1 MRRSALLVATT
12 MLLVLVAAGGVA
24 LAVTQTCTTNPCEGT
39 SGPDTLYERAVDGY
53 TGTDTIYGKGADDD
67 IIATEHEGDTD
78 TLYGGPAVDVLN
90 AQDHDVRD
98 TLNGGKSFDLC
109 YIDLDTSTGDQDA
122 TTGCE
127 NVRVLAI
134 DYE

>member
-39 SGPDTLYERAVDGY
+39 SGPDTLHERAVDGY
-53 TGTDTIYGKGADDD
+53 TGTDTIYGKGGDDD
-67 IIATEHEGDTD
+67 IIATKYEGDPD
-78 TLYGGPAVDVLN
+78 TLYGGPGVDVLN
-90 AQDHDVRD
+90 AQDYSMGDK
-98 TLNGGKSFDLC
+98 LNGGKGFDLC
-109 YIDLDTSTGDQDA
+109 YIDLDTSTGTQDT

-127 NVRVLAI
+127 SVRVLAI
-134 DYE
+134 DYT